1 VKTENNILV
10 LDKIQDLYRNLEA
23 NPVGLDE
30 RSEFFIHDLG
40 SIDVPVP
47 FTSPI
52 YRANFFSFVFV
63 KNAMG
68 TSYSDR
74 YVFDFC
80 PQAVYFNN
88 PGYIKHVV
96 FSDLKEL
103 YLMMMSESFLK
114 KYAHPDIYE
123 EFPFLLSENVP
134 PRVLNDEVYL
144 EFETIY
150 KQILKE
156 FSSSSIYKFKLIGHL
171 VAIILIKLQQY
182 FWNDYDPVDEGNR
195 NSKIVKRFKQMLEK
209 HYRNLSKGIDGK
221 VFRLH
226 EYAAAQYL
234 HPNYFNTVIKS
245 KTGKSVGTWITEKT
259 ITEAKTL
266 LSNSDISI
274 KEIAWRLGFAETAHF
289 SNYFK
294 KYTAISPV
302 VYRRQHLKST
312 S

>member
-1 VKTENNILV
+1 LRKENNILV
-10 LDKIQDLYRNLEA
+10 LDTIQDLYKNLEA
-23 NPVGLDE
+23 NPIGLDE

-40 SIDVPVP
+40 SIDVSVP

-63 KNAMG
+63 KNAVG
-68 TSYSDR
+68 TSFSEQ
-74 YVFDFC
+74 YVFDFG

-123 EFPFLLSENVP
+123 EFPFLLSEIVP
-134 PRVLNDEVYL
+134 PRMLSGEVYL
-144 EFETIY
+144 EFEIIY
-150 KQILKE
+150 KQIIKE
-156 FSSSSIYKFKLIGHL
+156 FFSSSIYKFKLIGHL
-171 VAIILIKLQQY
+171 VVVILLKLKEY

-195 NSKIVKRFKQMLEK
+195 NSQIVKEFKQMLEK
-209 HYRNLSKGIDGK
+209 HYRNLSNGMDCKAL
-221 VFRLH
+221 RLH

-266 LSNSDISI
+266 LSKSDISI
-274 KEIAWRLGFAETAHF
+274 KEIAWRLGFAELAHF

-302 VYRRQHLKST
+302 VYRRQHFKPAS
-312 S
+312 

>member
-1 VKTENNILV
+1 MRKESDILV
-10 LDKIQDLYRNLEA
+10 LYKIQDLYRNLGA
-23 NPVGLDE
+23 NPIGLDE

-40 SIDVPVP
+40 SLEVPIP

-63 KNAMG
+63 KNAIG
-68 TSYSDR
+68 TSFSDQ
-74 YVFDFC
+74 YVFDFG
-80 PQAVYFNN
+80 PQTVYFNN
-88 PGYIKHVV
+88 PGDIKHVI

-103 YLMMMSESFLK
+103 YLVIMTESFLK
-114 KYAHPDIYE
+114 KYTHQDIYD
-123 EFPFLLSENVP
+123 EFPFLLSEIVP
-134 PRVLNDEVYL
+134 PRILSDEVYL
-144 EFETIY
+144 EFEILY

-171 VAIILIKLQQY
+171 IIIILIKFKEY
-182 FWNDYDPVDEGNR
+182 FWNDYDPIAEGNR
-195 NSKIVKRFKQMLEK
+195 DSQIVKKFKQMLEK
-209 HYRNLSKGIDGK
+209 HYRNLRRGLETE

-259 ITEAKTL
+259 ITESKTL
-266 LSNSDISI
+266 LSNPDISI
-274 KEIAWRLGFAETAHF
+274 KEIAWRFGFTEPAHF

-294 KYTAISPV
+294 KYTAVSPA
-302 VYRRQHLKST
+302 VYRRLNFQST